1 MNTKI
6 GINFEIAKLSF
17 NKPENSRAYRQF
29 SYLCD
34 MKIIKYFFLLFIA
47 FASCKGRQN
56 VGDYN
61 SLEKSYLSTILQKRL
76 ALNKQI
82 IPYLIDSI
90 DIERTSFFIGFRNP
104 TSSFIGSYH
113 MNNQKGI
120 LDAYCIDFILSKDS
134 IETVEKILSDD
145 DYLTRWQKQIE
156 PYRIYGLGVIV
167 KQDENDKPIL
177 EPLTHEDMV
186 IIKKMYL
193 DWWEKNKEKPIETLR
208 EEFKNG
214 NKILQLPYI
223 WI

>member
-1 MNTKI
+1 
-6 GINFEIAKLSF
+6 
-17 NKPENSRAYRQF
+17 
-29 SYLCD
+29 
-34 MKIIKYFFLLFIA
+34 LLFIA
-47 FASCKGRQN
+47 FASCKGRQD

-61 SLEKSYLSTILQKRL
+61 SLEKSYFSTILQKRL
-76 ALNKQI
+76 ALNKEI
-82 IPYLIDSI
+82 IPYLIENI
-90 DIERTSFFIGFRNP
+90 DTEETSFIINFLNP
-104 TSSFIGSYH
+104 ISSFIGSYH
-113 MNNQKGI
+113 INQKGI

-156 PYRIYGLGVIV
+156 PYRIYGLGIIV

-208 EEFKNG
+208 EEFRNG